1 MNTQTSDSPRR
12 MSLKWKIMGGLT
24 CAMIVFGLLVIG
36 IVNYRMTELVHRQLD
51 QRALDL
57 AVNLGDSAAGR
68 ILKGEVLELYAL
80 IAKYSLSP
88 GVAYTVVRDA
98 QGAVVANS
106 LGTST
111 LPAELNNSSA
121 PGAGPTRR
129 ELEFRDRRVYETTV
143 PILQGRVGSASVG
156 FWGDS
161 LAEEVRGAVLP
172 VIGLIALAFG
182 ASVIMS
188 LLVARGIT
196 ARMLHL
202 KEVADKVSKG
212 DLETPVGI
220 DSNDEIGD
228 LAHSLERM
236 RASLRA
242 AMARLSRA

>member
-1 MNTQTSDSPRR
+1 MTTQPNDSPRR

-24 CAMIVFGLLVIG
+24 CAMILFGLLVIG

-68 ILKGEVLELYAL
+68 MLKGEVLELYAL

-98 QGAVVANS
+98 QGAAVANS
-106 LGTST
+106 LGTPT
-111 LPAELNNSSA
+111 LPAELKDSRGPA
-121 PGAGPTRR
+121 AGPTRR
-129 ELEFRDRRVYETTV
+129 ELAFRGRTVYETTV

-156 FWGDS
+156 FWSDS

-172 VIGLIALAFG
+172 VIGLIALAFA
-182 ASVIMS
+182 ASVIVS

-196 ARMLHL
+196 ARMLRL
-202 KEVADKVSKG
+202 KEIADKVSKG

>member
-1 MNTQTSDSPRR
+1 MSKQVNDTPRR

-24 CAMIVFGLLVIG
+24 SAMILFGLLVIG

-68 ILKGEVLELYAL
+68 VLKGEVLELYAL

-88 GVAYTVVRDA
+88 GVAYTVVRDG

-111 LPAELNNSSA
+111 LPPELNNSSLST
-121 PGAGPTRR
+121 AGPTRR
-129 ELEFRDRRVYETTV
+129 ELEFRGRTVYETSV

-156 FWGDS
+156 FWSDS
-161 LAEEVRGAVLP
+161 LAAEVRGAVLP
-172 VIGLIALAFG
+172 VIGLIALALA
-182 ASVIMS
+182 ASVILS
-188 LLVARGIT
+188 LVVARGIT
-196 ARMLHL
+196 ARMMRL